1 MSFKE
6 HWAKV
11 EKEDSLNP
19 CFNGIWL
26 MSMNNLETLKE
37 KGLGL
42 NPCFNGI
49 WLMSENSFF

>member
-26 MSMNNLETLKE
+26 MRNTEL
-37 KGLGL
+37 
-42 NPCFNGI
+42 
-49 WLMSENSFF
+49 

>member
-49 WLMSENSFF
+49 WLMKY